1 MNDPIL
7 ELENVTIWCGDTR
20 VFHRFSLS
28 IEAGESVAV
37 LGGNGAG
44 KSTLLALISGDV
56 RTAAEEESSARLFGE
71 EHWALDELRGRVG
84 VVMPEKSRLFL
95 RTELAADVVLSGF
108 RGAYGRTR
116 HMRLSAEEK
125 KKAAK
130 AIRQV
135 KMQKLA
141 GRGFGELSSGEQRR
155 FLVARALAHEPEVLV
170 LDEPTTALD
179 LPGAM
184 GLLEMVRELI
194 RGGTAVVMVTHDARE
209 IPPEIERVVLLKGGK
224 ILADGGKRKVMTA
237 ELLVKCYGM
246 ALEVRWNA
254 GHCEVRAR

>member
-1 MNDPIL
+1 MGEPVL
-7 ELENVTIWCGDTR
+7 ELEKVTVWRGDTR

-28 IEAGESVAV
+28 IEAGESVVV

-44 KSTLLALISGDV
+44 KSTLLGLIAGDV
-56 RTAAEEESSARLFGE
+56 RPAAEEGSVARLFGE
-71 EHWALDELRGRVG
+71 DHWALDELRGRVG
-84 VVMPEKSRLFL
+84 VVMPEKARLFQ
-95 RTELAADVVLSGF
+95 RTELAEDVVLSGF

-116 HMRLSAEEK
+116 QMRFSAEEK
-125 KKAAK
+125 KRAAR
-130 AIRQV
+130 AIRRV

-209 IPPEIERVVLLKGGK
+209 IPPEIGRVVLLRNGRV
-224 ILADGGKRKVMTA
+224 LADGPKKKVMTG
-237 ELLVKCYGM
+237 ELLERCYGM
-246 ALEVRWNA
+246 SVKVRWNA
-254 GHCEVRAR
+254 GHCEVQAG